1 MVGVICCHTHES
13 HGGVPVETERKT
25 IQEFDHEVK
34 WKFQLVSVVS
44 LFSRRMVAALRTRAK
59 SLAKL
64 LRS

>member
-1 MVGVICCHTHES
+1 MLGVICCPTHES
-13 HGGVPVETERKT
+13 HGGVPVETEQKA

-34 WKFQLVSVVS
+34 WKFQLVSVAI

-59 SLAKL
+59 GLAEL

>member
-1 MVGVICCHTHES
+1 MVGVICCPTHES
-13 HGGVPVETERKT
+13 HGGVPVETELKA

-34 WKFQLVSVVS
+34 WKFQLVSVAS

-59 SLAKL
+59 SLAEL